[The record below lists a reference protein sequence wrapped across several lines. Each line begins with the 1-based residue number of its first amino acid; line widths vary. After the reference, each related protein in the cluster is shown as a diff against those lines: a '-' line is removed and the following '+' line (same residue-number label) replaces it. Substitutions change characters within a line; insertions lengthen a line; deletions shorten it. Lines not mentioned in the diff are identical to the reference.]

1 MATFA
6 SVVAHVKNSVIIVSI
21 FYFVLIWSLQVSA
34 SLLDPSLISRE
45 LQSFARDAL
54 GVEEMQVKLIS

>member
-21 FYFVLIWSLQVSA
+21 FYFVVIWSLQVSA

>member
-6 SVVAHVKNSVIIVSI
+6 SVVAHVKNSVIIVSM
-21 FYFVLIWSLQVSA
+21 FYFVVIWSLQVSA

>member
-6 SVVAHVKNSVIIVSI
+6 SVVGHVKNSVIIVSI
-21 FYFVLIWSLQVSA
+21 FYFVVISSLQASA